1 MQKIFTIL
9 LGCSCMALTTLAN
22 ALNTIPGSSLN
33 SRQLQSLPKL
43 RIGLDLGLLQPSNE
57 GLNYAKNSDRAFIV
71 AQKYNPY
78 YGFDLKY
85 LFPYKNSNLGVAYHH
100 FYGSNSSN
108 TSDPFTLRNGQAA
121 TWSAGRYSWKIDDVN
136 LYAEHS
142 VSFDNYFDINLIGG
156 LEYTRLSRDVRIEGK
171 NDSTTYPDLNLI
183 NRFAGIGPE
192 FGFDGICHP
201 FSKRSP
207 LSVFGG
213 LNYAILYGE
222 RESNADFGNLGSIS
236 ENTIISHVTAN
247 FGIQYDYNKRLNINL
262 GYQFQ
267 SYIGAIKDTDT
278 ERTYNQSFEG
288 PYIRANYNF
297 GY

>member
-1 MQKIFTIL
+1 MSIAIKVRCTYFVIDKESKMQKIFTIL

-142 VSFDNYFDINLIGG
+142 VSFDNYFDINLI
-156 LEYTRLSRDVRIEGK
+156 D
-171 NDSTTYPDLNLI
+171 
-183 NRFAGIGPE
+183 RFAGIGPE